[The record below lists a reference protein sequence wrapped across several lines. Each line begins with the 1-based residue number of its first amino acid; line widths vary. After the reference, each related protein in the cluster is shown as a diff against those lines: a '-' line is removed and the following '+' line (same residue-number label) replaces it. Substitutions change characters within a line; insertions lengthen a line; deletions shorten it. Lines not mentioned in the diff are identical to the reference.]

1 MDKIKML
8 FSLIKKE
15 YFELV
20 RDQRSLLATFSY
32 ALLGPLLLFMLTKQI
47 IGDATE
53 KTQVTIAIQ
62 KTQQNLQEIEE
73 LHEFF
78 ISRNIKTLSYE
89 GDMPKRFPHDA
100 FTANG
105 TTNNEFDVLLKVSQ
119 PSNAVN
125 SKNFVIEVYG
135 DNSNNKQS
143 NKLDKVDTLVSQF
156 IHDKKQ
162 NKLFNQGV
170 ITLDRTW
177 SKRSHVVNSQ
187 SAQGSRLMES
197 LLIFLLLAPFFI
209 TLSYINDATAGERE
223 RGSLMPLLTQPMNRM
238 NLVVS
243 KWSVGSLLGI
253 FGTFVT
259 MYLGFELIGN
269 LPLYEVGIELNAT
282 SQNMMLTLLLIA
294 PLALLVAS
302 LQMWIALAAKNFKE
316 GQSYLTLF
324 GLVPMVVVFM
334 SAKFD
339 QISWSSLI
347 PLVGHQQMLKS
358 LYGAQEFDWTQF
370 LGLSSICLVISMF
383 VLFSVKQ
390 LFNSEKI
397 LQGR

>member
-32 ALLGPLLLFMLTKQI
+32 AFLGPVLLFMLTKQI
-47 IGDATE
+47 IDDATE
-53 KTQVTIAIQ
+53 KNQVTIAIE
-62 KTQQNLQEIEE
+62 TAQQNLQAIEE

-78 ISRNIKTLSYE
+78 ASKNIKTVSYA
-89 GDMPKRFPHDA
+89 GALPSSFP
-100 FTANG
+100 FT
-105 TTNNEFDVLLKVSQ
+105 TKQSFTFDVLLKVSQ
-119 PSNAVN
+119 PINAVN
-125 SKNFVIEVYG
+125 ADNYVVEIYG
-135 DNSNNKQS
+135 DNSSRKQS
-143 NKLDKVDTLVSQF
+143 KKLDRVSGLVTQF
-156 IHDKKQ
+156 INTQKQ
-162 NKLFNQGV
+162 NKLFEQGV
-170 ITLDRTW
+170 ITMDRTW
-177 SKRSHVVNSQ
+177 SMRSHVVNSQ

-223 RGSLMPLLTQPMNRM
+223 RGSLLPLLTQPINRM
-238 NLVVS
+238 NLVIS

-253 FGTFVT
+253 FGSFVT
-259 MYLGFELIGN
+259 MYLGFELIAN
-269 LPLYEVGIELNAT
+269 LPLYEVGIELNA
-282 SQNMMLTLLLIA
+282 SNENMLLTILLIT

-324 GLVPMVVVFM
+324 GLIPMVVVFM

-339 QISWSSLI
+339 QLAWSSLL

-370 LGLSSICLVISMF
+370 FGLSSICLLISVIAL
-383 VLFSVKQ
+383 VAVKQ